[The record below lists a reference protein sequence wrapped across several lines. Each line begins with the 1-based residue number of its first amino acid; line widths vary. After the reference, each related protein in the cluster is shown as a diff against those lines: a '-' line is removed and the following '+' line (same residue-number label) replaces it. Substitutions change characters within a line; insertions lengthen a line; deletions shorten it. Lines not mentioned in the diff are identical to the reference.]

1 MPEVEEY
8 RFGYIRIAGE
18 EYTRDVI
25 VYPDRVRPNWWRKEG
40 HSLCLEDIREVLEFK
55 PEVIVIGTG
64 AYGVMRVPDEVVRE
78 LERRGIRVIVAPT
91 SEAVRT
97 FNELLRQGKRVVG
110 CFHLTC

>member
-8 RFGYIRIAGE
+8 RFGYIRIAGR

-40 HSLCLEDIREVLEFK
+40 HSLCLEDIKEVLDYE

-64 AYGVMRVPDEVVRE
+64 AYGVMRVPHEVVSA
-78 LERRGIRVIVAPT
+78 LEARGIKVIIAPT
-91 SEAVRT
+91 GEAVKR
-97 FNELLRQGKRVVG
+97 FNELLRAGRKVVG